1 MLVYQLH
8 WVTQGVI
15 MASLTPGLGL
25 GTAGGI
31 ADIEAGNLA
40 RTAMDNEKA
49 KVQLLKLGRDTVT
62 NNILGG

>member
-1 MLVYQLH
+1 
-8 WVTQGVI
+8 